1 MNRRLALAVLPLLL
15 AVTGCTSGTADDE
28 PAPRPAAAERP
39 SPFRDCAALSTAPA
53 AASPG
58 SGSATPASPGS
69 GSATPGSGTATSA
82 SPGSG
87 TATSA
92 SPGSGTATSASPAS
106 PDTAA
111 SGTSGPTA
119 RAGGGSA
126 LPELTL
132 SCFTGGAPVVLRNV
146 AGPAV
151 INVWASWCPPCRK
164 ELPAF
169 QRLSERAAGQLQ
181 VVGVNSRDSRSGAQS
196 IGEDFGVRFP
206 MLVDQGEALQR
217 ELKRNAIPLT
227 LFVGADGQVRHIDAS
242 GALDDAK
249 LAELVRQH
257 LGLAVSA

>member
-15 AVTGCTSGTADDE
+15 AVTACTSGTADDE

-39 SPFRDCAALSTAPA
+39 SPFRDCATLSTAPTA
-53 AASPG
+53 ATPG
-58 SGSATPASPGS
+58 SGASTPASPGS
-69 GSATPGSGTATSA
+69 GTTAPTPGGQ
-82 SPGSG
+82 
-87 TATSA
+87 
-92 SPGSGTATSASPAS
+92 
-106 PDTAA
+106 
-111 SGTSGPTA
+111 
-119 RAGGGSA
+119 A
-126 LPELTL
+126 LPALTL
-132 SCFTGGAPVVLRNV
+132 SCFTGGAPVALGAV

-217 ELKRNAIPLT
+217 ELRRNAIPLT
-227 LFVGADGQVRHIDAS
+227 LFVAADGQIRHIDAT
-242 GALDDAK
+242 GALDDAA
-249 LAELVRQH
+249 LATLVRQH
-257 LGLAVSA
+257 LGLAVPA

>member
-1 MNRRLALAVLPLLL
+1 MNHRRLALAVLPLLL

-39 SPFRDCAALSTAPA
+39 SPFRDCTTLSTAP
-53 AASPG
+53 
-58 SGSATPASPGS
+58 
-69 GSATPGSGTATSA
+69 TAP

-87 TATSA
+87 TATPATATPA
-92 SPGSGTATSASPAS
+92 SPGT
-106 PDTAA
+106 
-111 SGTSGPTA
+111 TA
-119 RAGGGSA
+119 RAAGGSV

-132 SCFTGGAPVVLRNV
+132 SCFTGGAPVVLREV

-181 VVGVNSRDSRSGAQS
+181 VVGVNSRDSRGGAQS

-206 MLVDQGEALQR
+206 ILVDQGEALQR

-227 LFVGADGQVRHIDAS
+227 LFVDADGQVRHIDAS
-242 GALDDAK
+242 GALDDTK
-249 LAELVRQH
+249 LAKLVRQH
-257 LGLAVSA
+257 LGLAVPA

>member
-15 AVTGCTSGTADDE
+15 AVTGCTSGAADDE

-39 SPFRDCAALSTAPA
+39 SPFRDCATLSTAPT

-58 SGSATPASPGS
+58 TGTTTSASPGSATPASPGS
-69 GSATPGSGTATSA
+69 GTATPA
-82 SPGSG
+82 S
-87 TATSA
+87 T
-92 SPGSGTATSASPAS
+92 
-106 PDTAA
+106 
-111 SGTSGPTA
+111 GTSGPTPPA
-119 RAGGGSA
+119 GGSA

-132 SCFTGGAPVVLRNV
+132 SCFTGGAPVVLREV

-181 VVGVNSRDSRSGAQS
+181 VVGVNSRDSRGGAQS

-206 MLVDQGEALQR
+206 ILVDQGEALQR

-227 LFVGADGQVRHIDAS
+227 LFVDADGQVQHIDAT
-242 GALDDAK
+242 GALDDAQ
-249 LAELVRQH
+249 LAKLVRQH
-257 LGLAVSA
+257 LGLVVPA

>member
-39 SPFRDCAALSTAPA
+39 SPFRDCTALSTGPA
-53 AASPG
+53 A
-58 SGSATPASPGS
+58 T
-69 GSATPGSGTATSA
+69 

-87 TATSA
+87 TAT
-92 SPGSGTATSASPAS
+92 ATPAS
-106 PDTAA
+106 PSTP
-111 SGTSGPTA
+111 GTTPPA
-119 RAGGGSA
+119 GGSA

-132 SCFTGGAPVVLRNV
+132 SCFTGGAPVVLREV

-169 QRLSERAAGQLQ
+169 QRLSERTAGQLQ

-227 LFVGADGQVRHIDAS
+227 LFVAADGQVRHIDAT

-249 LAELVRQH
+249 LAKLVRQH
-257 LGLAVSA
+257 LGLAVPA

>member
-15 AVTGCTSGTADDE
+15 AVAGCTSGTADDE

-39 SPFRDCAALSTAPA
+39 SPFRDCARLSTAP
-53 AASPG
+53 
-58 SGSATPASPGS
+58 
-69 GSATPGSGTATSA
+69 TAT

-87 TATSA
+87 TATPATAIPA
-92 SPGSGTATSASPAS
+92 SPGSGPT
-106 PDTAA
+106 A
-111 SGTSGPTA
+111 SGTPGPTA
-119 RAGGGSA
+119 RAAGRSA

-132 SCFTGGAPVVLRNV
+132 SCFTGGAPVVLREV

-227 LFVGADGQVRHIDAS
+227 LFVDADGQVRHIDAS
-242 GALDDAK
+242 GALDDTTLAK
-249 LAELVRQH
+249 LVRQH
-257 LGLAVSA
+257 LGLAVPA

>member
-1 MNRRLALAVLPLLL
+1 MNRRRLALAVLPLLL

-39 SPFRDCAALSTAPA
+39 SPFRDCATLSTAP
-53 AASPG
+53 
-58 SGSATPASPGS
+58 
-69 GSATPGSGTATSA
+69 TAT

-87 TATSA
+87 TATPTTATPA
-92 SPGSGTATSASPAS
+92 SPGTTAPNGT
-106 PDTAA
+106 
-111 SGTSGPTA
+111 TA
-119 RAGGGSA
+119 RADGGSA

-132 SCFTGGAPVVLRNV
+132 SCFTGGAPVVLREV

-181 VVGVNSRDSRSGAQS
+181 VVGVNSRDSRGGAQS

-206 MLVDQGEALQR
+206 ILVDQGEALQR

-227 LFVGADGQVRHIDAS
+227 LFVDADGQVRHIDAS
-242 GALDDAK
+242 GALDDTK
-249 LAELVRQH
+249 LAKLVRQH
-257 LGLAVSA
+257 LGLAVPA

>member
-1 MNRRLALAVLPLLL
+1 MNHRRLALAVLPLLL

-39 SPFRDCAALSTAPA
+39 SPFRDCTTLSTAP
-53 AASPG
+53 
-58 SGSATPASPGS
+58 
-69 GSATPGSGTATSA
+69 TAP

-87 TATSA
+87 TATPATATPA
-92 SPGSGTATSASPAS
+92 SPGTTAPNGT
-106 PDTAA
+106 
-111 SGTSGPTA
+111 TA
-119 RAGGGSA
+119 RAAGGSV

-132 SCFTGGAPVVLRNV
+132 SCFTGGAPVVLREV

-181 VVGVNSRDSRSGAQS
+181 VVGVNSRDSRGGAQS

-206 MLVDQGEALQR
+206 ILVDQGEALQR

-227 LFVGADGQVRHIDAS
+227 LFVDADGQVRHIDAS
-242 GALDDAK
+242 GALDDTK
-249 LAELVRQH
+249 LAKLVRQH
-257 LGLAVSA
+257 LGLAVPA

>member
-15 AVTGCTSGTADDE
+15 AVTGCTSGAADDE
-28 PAPRPAAAERP
+28 PAPRRAAAERP
-39 SPFRDCAALSTAPA
+39 SPFRDCTALSAAPT

-58 SGSATPASPGS
+58 SGAATPVSPGSATPASPGS
-69 GSATPGSGTATSA
+69 GTATP
-82 SPGSG
+82 
-87 TATSA
+87 
-92 SPGSGTATSASPAS
+92 
-106 PDTAA
+106 
-111 SGTSGPTA
+111 GTSGPT
-119 RAGGGSA
+119 RPAGKSA

-132 SCFTGGAPVVLRNV
+132 SCFTGGAPVVMREV

-181 VVGVNSRDSRSGAQS
+181 VIGVNSRDSRSGAQS

-227 LFVGADGQVRHIDAS
+227 LFVAADGQVRHIDAS
-242 GALDDAK
+242 GALDDDK
-249 LAELVRQH
+249 LAKLVRQH
-257 LGLAVSA
+257 LGLAVPA

>member
-1 MNRRLALAVLPLLL
+1 MNHRLALAVLPLLL
-15 AVTGCTSGTADDE
+15 AVAGCTSGTVDDE

-39 SPFRDCAALSTAPA
+39 SPFRDCATLSTAPT
-53 AASPG
+53 
-58 SGSATPASPGS
+58 AT
-69 GSATPGSGTATSA
+69 TPGSGTATPTTATPA
-82 SPGSG
+82 SPGTSG
-87 TATSA
+87 T
-92 SPGSGTATSASPAS
+92 TAPA
-106 PDTAA
+106 A
-111 SGTSGPTA
+111 
-119 RAGGGSA
+119 GGSA

-132 SCFTGGAPVVLRNV
+132 SCFTGGAPVVLREV

-242 GALDDAK
+242 GALDDTTLAK
-249 LAELVRQH
+249 LVRQH
-257 LGLAVSA
+257 LGLAVPA